1 MHSHPYHIPTK
12 AGRGNSWVQREAP
25 SSPSGSGSVLAAGW
39 RGKKKKNRLPDNVSL
54 VGANVHFF
62 FKCSLNAKSY
72 LVSFFLI
79 FFVCFLNQREN
90 LTQINTVEYWIPR
103 QRNLAQDPSPARYF
117 SFHKKYFLLWLGPL
131 SKCLHA
137 TLCTRQGVEPR
148 HDPQLL
154 FVREMLSSLP
164 W

>member
-25 SSPSGSGSVLAAGW
+25 SSPSGSGSILAAGW
-39 RGKKKKNRLPDNVSL
+39 REKNKTDCLTMSHLL
-54 VGANVHFF
+54 VQMCIFF

-79 FFVCFLNQREN
+79 FFVCLLNQREN

-117 SFHKKYFLLWLGPL
+117 SFHKKYFLLSLGPL

>member
-1 MHSHPYHIPTK
+1 MSHLL
-12 AGRGNSWVQREAP
+12 VQMCI
-25 SSPSGSGSVLAAGW
+25 
-39 RGKKKKNRLPDNVSL
+39 
-54 VGANVHFF
+54 F

-90 LTQINTVEYWIPR
+90 LTQINTVECWIPR

-117 SFHKKYFLLWLGPL
+117 SFHKKYFLLSLGPL
-131 SKCLHA
+131 SRCLHA
-137 TLCTRQGVEPR
+137 TLCTQQGVEPR
-148 HDPQLL
+148 HDLQLF
-154 FVREMLSSLP
+154 FVREMLSSGP